1 MDTKEQKE
9 GRLRSAVSSTENSSS
24 RDDAQY
30 EEEEEELP
38 SSQSSADRSVGSG
51 GYCGPSESS
60 SAPSTA
66 EDIVSR
72 GIASVLG
79 PVVRNF
85 DSSVDGVVSSQKALS
100 RSIDRLTQE
109 LDKQLEDAPLPLV
122 VQHAA
127 KLSGLRKR
135 VQFLTHTLHVV
146 KARIANMDRLIS
158 ERAVDANTSGSPTS
172 AVGSTSVGSQDRQPT
187 STGFS
192 QDRGTISALFG
203 LNGGSLTSSS
213 ISSHP

>member
-1 MDTKEQKE
+1 MDTKEQEE
-9 GRLRSAVSSTENSSS
+9 GRLRSAVSSTGNSSS
-24 RDDAQY
+24 RNDAQD
-30 EEEEEELP
+30 EEEEKLP
-38 SSQSSADRSVGSG
+38 ISQSDADRSVGSG
-51 GYCGPSESS
+51 GSCGPSESS

-85 DSSVDGVVSSQKALS
+85 DSSVDGVMSSQKALS

-158 ERAVDANTSGSPTS
+158 ERGNLQPYLMDVHRFFIVQQFLNVFPLPPCSY
-172 AVGSTSVGSQDRQPT
+172 STLCSKCFKSSVSSQK
-187 STGFS
+187 S
-192 QDRGTISALFG
+192 
-203 LNGGSLTSSS
+203 
-213 ISSHP
+213 

>member
-30 EEEEEELP
+30 EEEEEEEEFP

-85 DSSVDGVVSSQKALS
+85 DSSVDGVMSSQKALS

-158 ERAVDANTSGSPTS
+158 ERGDSQPYLMDVRRFFIVQQFLNVVPLPPCSY
-172 AVGSTSVGSQDRQPT
+172 STLCSKCFKSSVSSQK
-187 STGFS
+187 S
-192 QDRGTISALFG
+192 
-203 LNGGSLTSSS
+203 
-213 ISSHP
+213 

>member
-30 EEEEEELP
+30 EEEEEEELP

-85 DSSVDGVVSSQKALS
+85 DSSVDGVMSSQKALS
-100 RSIDRLTQE
+100 RSIDRLTQ
-109 LDKQLEDAPLPLV
+109 
-122 VQHAA
+122 
-127 KLSGLRKR
+127 G
-135 VQFLTHTLHVV
+135 
-146 KARIANMDRLIS
+146 N
-158 ERAVDANTSGSPTS
+158 
-172 AVGSTSVGSQDRQPT
+172 
-187 STGFS
+187 
-192 QDRGTISALFG
+192 
-203 LNGGSLTSSS
+203 
-213 ISSHP
+213 

>member
-1 MDTKEQKE
+1 MDTKEQEE

-24 RDDAQY
+24 RDDAQD
-30 EEEEEELP
+30 EEEEKLP
-38 SSQSSADRSVGSG
+38 ISQSDADRSVGSG
-51 GYCGPSESS
+51 GSCGPSESS

-85 DSSVDGVVSSQKALS
+85 DSSVDGVMSSQKALS

-158 ERAVDANTSGSPTS
+158 ERVDANTSGSTTS
-172 AVGSTSVGSQDRQPT
+172 AVGSTSVGSQDQQPT

-203 LNGGSLTSSS
+203 LNGGSFTSSS

>member
-1 MDTKEQKE
+1 MDTKEQEE

-24 RDDAQY
+24 RDDAQD
-30 EEEEEELP
+30 EEEEELP
-38 SSQSSADRSVGSG
+38 ISQSSADRSVGSG
-51 GYCGPSESS
+51 GSCGPSESS
-60 SAPSTA
+60 TAPSTA

-85 DSSVDGVVSSQKALS
+85 DSSVDGVMSSQKALS

-127 KLSGLRKR
+127 KLSGVRKR

-172 AVGSTSVGSQDRQPT
+172 AVGSTSVGSLDRQPT

-192 QDRGTISALFG
+192 QDRSTISALFG
-203 LNGGSLTSSS
+203 LNGGSFTSSS

>member
-1 MDTKEQKE
+1 MDTKEQEE
-9 GRLRSAVSSTENSSS
+9 GRLRSAVSSTGNSSS
-24 RDDAQY
+24 RNDAQD
-30 EEEEEELP
+30 EEEEKLP
-38 SSQSSADRSVGSG
+38 ISQSDADRSVGSG
-51 GYCGPSESS
+51 GSCGPSESS

-85 DSSVDGVVSSQKALS
+85 DSSVDGVMSSQKALS

-158 ERAVDANTSGSPTS
+158 ERGHLQPYLMDVHRFFIVQQFLNVFPLPPCSY
-172 AVGSTSVGSQDRQPT
+172 STLCSKCFKSSVSSQK
-187 STGFS
+187 S
-192 QDRGTISALFG
+192 
-203 LNGGSLTSSS
+203 
-213 ISSHP
+213 

>member
-1 MDTKEQKE
+1 METKEQEE

-24 RDDAQY
+24 RDDAQD
-30 EEEEEELP
+30 EEEEKLP
-38 SSQSSADRSVGSG
+38 ISQSDADRSVGSG
-51 GYCGPSESS
+51 GSCGPSESS

-85 DSSVDGVVSSQKALS
+85 DSSVDGVMCSQKALS

-158 ERAVDANTSGSPTS
+158 ERAVDANTSGSTTS
-172 AVGSTSVGSQDRQPT
+172 AVGSTSVGSQDQQPT

-203 LNGGSLTSSS
+203 LNGGSFTSSS

>member
-1 MDTKEQKE
+1 MDTKEQEE

-24 RDDAQY
+24 RDDAQD
-30 EEEEEELP
+30 EEEEKLP
-38 SSQSSADRSVGSG
+38 ISQSDADRSVGSG
-51 GYCGPSESS
+51 GSCGPSESS

-79 PVVRNF
+79 PVVRSF
-85 DSSVDGVVSSQKALS
+85 DSSVDGVMSSQKALS

-158 ERAVDANTSGSPTS
+158 ERVDANTSGSTTS
-172 AVGSTSVGSQDRQPT
+172 AVGSTSVGSQDQQPT

-203 LNGGSLTSSS
+203 LNGGSFTSSS

>member
-1 MDTKEQKE
+1 MDTKEQEE
-9 GRLRSAVSSTENSSS
+9 GRLRSAVSSTGNSSS
-24 RDDAQY
+24 RDDAQD
-30 EEEEEELP
+30 EEEEKLP
-38 SSQSSADRSVGSG
+38 ISQSDADRSVGSG
-51 GYCGPSESS
+51 GSCGPSESS

-85 DSSVDGVVSSQKALS
+85 DSSVDGVMSSQKALS

-158 ERAVDANTSGSPTS
+158 ERVDANTSGSTTS
-172 AVGSTSVGSQDRQPT
+172 AVGSTSVGSQDQQPT

-203 LNGGSLTSSS
+203 LNGGSFTSSS

>member
-30 EEEEEELP
+30 EEEEEEEELP

-85 DSSVDGVVSSQKALS
+85 DSSVDGVMSSQKALS
-100 RSIDRLTQE
+100 RSIDRLTQ
-109 LDKQLEDAPLPLV
+109 
-122 VQHAA
+122 
-127 KLSGLRKR
+127 G
-135 VQFLTHTLHVV
+135 
-146 KARIANMDRLIS
+146 N
-158 ERAVDANTSGSPTS
+158 
-172 AVGSTSVGSQDRQPT
+172 
-187 STGFS
+187 
-192 QDRGTISALFG
+192 
-203 LNGGSLTSSS
+203 
-213 ISSHP
+213 

>member
-1 MDTKEQKE
+1 MDTKEQEE

-24 RDDAQY
+24 RDDAQD
-30 EEEEEELP
+30 EEEEELP
-38 SSQSSADRSVGSG
+38 ISESNADRSVGSG
-51 GYCGPSESS
+51 GSCGPSESS
-60 SAPSTA
+60 SAPTTA

-85 DSSVDGVVSSQKALS
+85 DSSVDGVMSSQKALS

-158 ERAVDANTSGSPTS
+158 ERGHSQPYLMNVRRFFIVQQFLNVVPLPPCSY
-172 AVGSTSVGSQDRQPT
+172 STLCSKCLKSSVSSQK
-187 STGFS
+187 S
-192 QDRGTISALFG
+192 
-203 LNGGSLTSSS
+203 
-213 ISSHP
+213 

>member
-1 MDTKEQKE
+1 MDIKEQEE
-9 GRLRSAVSSTENSSS
+9 GRLRSAVSNTENSSS
-24 RDDAQY
+24 RDDAQD
-30 EEEEEELP
+30 EEEEVLP
-38 SSQSSADRSVGSG
+38 ILQSSADRSIGSG
-51 GYCGPSESS
+51 GSCGPSESS

-85 DSSVDGVVSSQKALS
+85 DSSVDGVMSSQKALS

-158 ERAVDANTSGSPTS
+158 ERGHSQPYLMDVRRFFIVQQFLNVVPLLPCSY
-172 AVGSTSVGSQDRQPT
+172 STPCSKCFNPLYPLKRAS
-187 STGFS
+187 F
-192 QDRGTISALFG
+192 
-203 LNGGSLTSSS
+203 
-213 ISSHP
+213 

>member
-1 MDTKEQKE
+1 MDTKEQEE
-9 GRLRSAVSSTENSSS
+9 GRLRSAVSSTGNSSS
-24 RDDAQY
+24 RNDAQD
-30 EEEEEELP
+30 EEEEKLP
-38 SSQSSADRSVGSG
+38 ISQSDADRSVGSG
-51 GYCGPSESS
+51 GSCGPSESS

-85 DSSVDGVVSSQKALS
+85 DSSVDGVMSSQKALS

-158 ERAVDANTSGSPTS
+158 ERVDANTSGSTTS
-172 AVGSTSVGSQDRQPT
+172 TVGSTSVGSQDQQPT

-203 LNGGSLTSSS
+203 LNGGSFTSSS